1 MHVCLIRNN
10 YPRNGCRSCRYQL
23 RISWNLHFRDT
34 LCVSINNC
42 PLVLSDFIRHGNY
55 WRPFYPSKLVHN
67 IFVSYL
73 DKLSVHLRIIIYK
86 WLLPDIVGLFRMIYP
101 HLNSI
106 RSHVHKLSQSFI
118 SSFYMWSFN
127 HVLHIPDYNYF
138 KSYSHKWLVC
148 VKNSILCW
156 WK

>member
-1 MHVCLIRNN
+1 MHVCLNWN
-10 YPRNGCRSCRYQL
+10 HYPGNGCRSCRYQL

-42 PLVLSDFIRHGNY
+42 QLVLSDFIRHGNY

-86 WLLPDIVGLFRMIYP
+86 WLLPDIVGLFRIYSKSNCAGS
-101 HLNSI
+101 HLFK
-106 RSHVHKLSQSFI
+106 RSYFSHFI
-118 SSFYMWSFN
+118 KRIYFN
-127 HVLHIPDYNYF
+127 LHILYLSYL
-138 KSYSHKWLVC
+138 KS
-148 VKNSILCW
+148 
-156 WK
+156 